1 METRANHF
9 VIGTFILLFMASGFG
24 FLYWI
29 KNFGTGSAAKEYAVL
44 FQGPVDGIIPGSL
57 VLFNGVRVGR
67 VRSLHIDAVDTTRV
81 RVNLEVARGTPVRM
95 NSRARISQQGLTGTG
110 VIQLTSGTLDSAVM
124 PGSTRRHMALIVPDQ
139 GGAGSLMES
148 APKVLGN
155 ADIALNRINGIL
167 LANAGPISRT
177 ISNIEA
183 VSNVLAE
190 NRGDIS
196 GLISD
201 IRGLSRKFERIEP
214 LLVSAQALILRLDGV
229 VDSNEARIARTL
241 GSVETFTSELA
252 ANKGEFTTIVGNVRK
267 VTSDLAGTGK
277 VLNDAGRVVAR
288 VEKLVDSNADRIT
301 AAVGNIE
308 AFTAAL
314 ERNKGQ
320 VDLVFN
326 DVRALTRQLRLA
338 AVKMERTLDKV
349 GGFLESEDGT
359 SIVTEARAAI
369 TSFRKLAGQLEG
381 SVGANADKLTRS
393 TRRNLA
399 ELELFMRDGR
409 RLVRNLDQ
417 VLSGLDRNPQRLLF
431 GGSPV
436 PEYNPQ

>member
-1 METRANHF
+1 
-9 VIGTFILLFMASGFG
+9 
-24 FLYWI
+24 
-29 KNFGTGSAAKEYAVL
+29 
-44 FQGPVDGIIPGSL
+44 
-57 VLFNGVRVGR
+57 
-67 VRSLHIDAVDTTRV
+67 
-81 RVNLEVARGTPVRM
+81 
-95 NSRARISQQGLTGTG
+95 
-110 VIQLTSGTLDSAVM
+110 
-124 PGSTRRHMALIVPDQ
+124 
-139 GGAGSLMES
+139 
-148 APKVLGN
+148 
-155 ADIALNRINGIL
+155 
-167 LANAGPISRT
+167 
-177 ISNIEA
+177 
-183 VSNVLAE
+183 
-190 NRGDIS
+190 
-196 GLISD
+196 
-201 IRGLSRKFERIEP
+201 LSRKFERIEP